1 MCDIG
6 LSSPDVSK
14 DGAAAFVGSFDRK
27 AYAIDTANPST
38 ICDNKSSPFSV
49 DGTVLVC
56 VRNDIESSSGVSHCV
71 FEKTWEQLIGS
82 MHGLYHT
89 DGLGKLMTVKQ
100 YEVSVCISIREHP
113 CVQDEN
119 DMACFTYSE
128 MDNMFVSWQ
137 FNSVVRAVKR

>member
-71 FEKTWEQLIGS
+71 FEKTWTQLYRGT
-82 MHGLYHT
+82 HGLQSGYRT
-89 DGLGKLMTVKQ
+89 GALGKLMTVTE
-100 YEVSVCISIREHP
+100 YEVWVCVREHS
-113 CVQDEN
+113 CVQDED
-119 DMACFTYSE
+119 DMVCFTYNE
-128 MDNMFVSWQ
+128 KLNVFVPWG
-137 FNSVVRAVKR
+137 FNSVVRAV